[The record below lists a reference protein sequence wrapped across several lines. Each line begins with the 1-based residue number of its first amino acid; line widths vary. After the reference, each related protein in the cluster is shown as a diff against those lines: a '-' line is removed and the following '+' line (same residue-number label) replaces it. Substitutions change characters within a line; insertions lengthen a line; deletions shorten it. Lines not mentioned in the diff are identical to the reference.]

1 MMDAAQLRA
10 LFPLEQEIPA
20 EHRLLGPIHQ
30 RSYLLDGEL
39 RPWQGKVHT
48 VLSAVCVRDADCLK
62 PEFRTPSLD
71 PCGERSV
78 VHDRASY

>member
-39 RPWQGKVHT
+39 RPWHGQGPH
-48 VLSAVCVRDADCLK
+48 
-62 PEFRTPSLD
+62 
-71 PCGERSV
+71 
-78 VHDRASY
+78 RALGGLRPRCATGS